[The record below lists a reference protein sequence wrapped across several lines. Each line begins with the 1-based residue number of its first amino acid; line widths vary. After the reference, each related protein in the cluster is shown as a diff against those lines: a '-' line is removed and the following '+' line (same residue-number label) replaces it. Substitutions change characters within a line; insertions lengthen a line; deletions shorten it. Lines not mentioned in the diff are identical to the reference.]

1 MTLYEAVCA
10 AQLEAVQG
18 CIAAGEDLNQLGPD
32 NRTPLIEAAAA
43 GNLELVELLLEAGA
57 EPRWADSEKETAL
70 LKAAA
75 NGHRHVAAVLL
86 PLAGEDEA
94 DLARSFL
101 KAFGLTDGRSE
112 LPPERDAKAKV
123 AAAYGAAKP
132 KVVGAVEGMKPKVA
146 QTLDTVKQKAATFG
160 ARAAKFFGNEDPQE
174 RLDRIARATEERE
187 RDARKK

>member
-10 AQLEAVQG
+10 GQLETVQER
-18 CIAAGEDLNQLGPD
+18 IAAGEDVNQLGPGK
-32 NRTPLIEAAAA
+32 RTPLIEAAAA
-43 GNLELVELLLEAGA
+43 GNLALVEVLLEAGA
-57 EPRWADSEKETAL
+57 EPRWADAEKETAL

-86 PLAGEDEA
+86 PHAEEDEA
-94 DLARSFL
+94 DMARSFL

-112 LPPERDAKAKV
+112 LPPEPKAKV
-123 AAAYGAAKP
+123 AAAYDAAKP
-132 KVVGAVEGMKPKVA
+132 KVVGAAAAVGPKVA
-146 QTLDTVKQKAATFG
+146 QTIDTVKQRAATFG

-187 RDARKK
+187 KDAGKK